1 MTAAAAVTTAAEE
14 RTEEVTAAAAVTTA
28 AEEMT
33 EEVTAAAAI
42 ATAGVE
48 DDDQDP
54 LEAITVG
61 MSVKADFM
69 NHGTWYSGTVTRIRE
84 DGTSDVRYAD
94 GDFEACIPRE
104 NLQTYGMYCL
114 FACLHVCMFV
124 CLLVCTTHSLT
135 HSLTHP
141 LTLSHTGQHAEVKH
155 HVLVHT
161 KFTCL
166 LVPIVVR
173 RSNICCNVKDPTVTA
188 KC

>member
-1 MTAAAAVTTAAEE
+1 MLSVA
-14 RTEEVTAAAAVTTA
+14 EEVTAAAAVATA
-28 AEEMT
+28 AEERT

-69 NHGTWYSGTVTRIRE
+69 NLGTWYSGTVTRVRE

-94 GDFEACIPRE
+94 GDFEARIPRE

-114 FACLHVCMFV
+114 FACLFA
-124 CLLVCTTHSLT
+124 CL
-135 HSLTHP
+135 
-141 LTLSHTGQHAEVKH
+141 
-155 HVLVHT
+155 
-161 KFTCL
+161 
-166 LVPIVVR
+166 
-173 RSNICCNVKDPTVTA
+173 
-188 KC
+188 

>member
-1 MTAAAAVTTAAEE
+1 MTSTEQVLSVAEEVTAAAAVTTAAEE
-14 RTEEVTAAAAVTTA
+14 RTEEVTAAAAVATA

-61 MSVKADFM
+61 MSVMADFM
-69 NHGTWYSGTVTRIRE
+69 NHGTWYSGTVTRVRE
-84 DGTSDVRYAD
+84 DGTSDVRYSD
-94 GDFEACIPRE
+94 GDFEARIPRE

-114 FACLHVCMFV
+114 FASLHV

-135 HSLTHP
+135 HSPTH
-141 LTLSHTGQHAEVKH
+141 SHTQANT
-155 HVLVHT
+155 L
-161 KFTCL
+161 
-166 LVPIVVR
+166 R
-173 RSNICCNVKDPTVTA
+173 
-188 KC
+188 